1 MNSSANSPSPAIQ
14 AAPTVST
21 SIESPSVTDTRNPTI
36 PPPPPP
42 SGGAL
47 TASPPLRLPSR
58 YRVWAIPL
66 AVVGF
71 IVPILVALA
80 AALPAELVAEQE
92 NPRLG
97 VLEPAPYA
105 RTPSSAQPVNDRVRL
120 GDLPDDLAQFPPDA
134 SVFFV
139 TVTEPRQSILSW
151 WVGRD
156 EPAIEFLTEEQRY
169 GIQTP
174 EQRRVFALESM
185 RTSEQVAQFV
195 ALGRLGFE
203 VEVVPG
209 DVLVQQLVC
218 LETSEDGQTCVRE
231 TPSAAVLEPGDRLIE
246 ADGVVLEGVED
257 LSRVVGAKR
266 PGDTVE
272 LVIDRPRTGE
282 FTADVELTS
291 SPTDPDRTIVGFV
304 PFDTRRVVLPFELS
318 IDTGRIGGPSA
329 GLAFTLTLIDQ
340 LTPGEL
346 TGGRDI
352 AVTGTMELDGT
363 VGAIGG
369 LRQKASAV
377 AQAGVEIFLVP
388 SAQREDDIEAARVA
402 AGDRVEIIPVGTLD
416 EALDVLA
423 RFGGGSA
430 LLDG

>member
-1 MNSSANSPSPAIQ
+1 M
-14 AAPTVST
+14 
-21 SIESPSVTDTRNPTI
+21 
-36 PPPPPP
+36 
-42 SGGAL
+42 
-47 TASPPLRLPSR
+47 
-58 YRVWAIPL
+58 PL
-66 AVVGF
+66 AVAGF
-71 IVPILVALA
+71 LVPVIVALA
-80 AALPAELVAEQE
+80 AVLPSAMVAEQE

-105 RTPSSAQPVNDRVRL
+105 RTPSSAQPVNERIRL
-120 GDLPDDLAQFPPDA
+120 GELPADLEQFPPA
-134 SVFFV
+134 SSVYFV
-139 TVTEPRQSILSW
+139 TVTEARQSVLSW
-151 WVGRD
+151 WVGRR
-156 EPAIEFLTEEQRY
+156 EPAIEFLTEEQKY

-185 RTSEQVAQFV
+185 RTSEQVAQFI
-195 ALGRLGFE
+195 ALRRLGFE

-218 LETSEDGQTCVRE
+218 LEASEDGQECLRE
-231 TPSAAVLEPGDRLIE
+231 TPSAAVLEPGDRLVK

-272 LVIDRPRTGE
+272 LVIDRPQVGE
-282 FTADVELTS
+282 FIDSVELIA
-291 SPTDPDRTIVGFV
+291 SPNEPDRTIVGFI

-318 IDTGRIGGPSA
+318 IETGRIGGPSA

-352 AVTGTMELDGT
+352 AVTGTIELDGS

-388 SAQREDDIEAARVA
+388 AAQRDDDIEAARI
-402 AGDRVEIIPVGTLD
+402 AGGEGLEIIPVATLD
-416 EALDVLA
+416 EALDALA

>member
-1 MNSSANSPSPAIQ
+1 M
-14 AAPTVST
+14 
-21 SIESPSVTDTRNPTI
+21 TDTRNETI
-36 PPPPPP
+36 PPVPPPP
-42 SGGAL
+42 GGGSVSG
-47 TASPPLRLPSR
+47 PPLRLPWR
-58 YRVWAIPL
+58 YRWWAIPL

-71 IVPILVALA
+71 AIPLAVAIA

-97 VLEPAPYA
+97 VVEPAPYA

-120 GDLPDDLAQFPPDA
+120 GDLPADLAQFPPDS

-139 TVTEPRQSILSW
+139 TVTEPRQSVLSW
-151 WVGRD
+151 LVGRN
-156 EPAIEFLTEEQRY
+156 EPAIEFLTVEQRF

-195 ALGRLGFE
+195 ALGRLGFD
-203 VEVVPG
+203 VDVVPG

-218 LETSEDGQTCVRE
+218 LEASDDGQECVRE
-231 TPSAAVLEPGDRLIE
+231 SPSAAVLEPGDRLIE
-246 ADGVVLEGVED
+246 ADGVVLDGVED
-257 LSRVVGAKR
+257 LSRIVGAKR

-272 LVIDRPRTGE
+272 LVIDRPQVGE
-282 FTADVELTS
+282 LTADVELTS
-291 SPTDPDRTIVGFV
+291 SPTEPDRTIVGFI
-304 PFDTRRVVLPFELS
+304 PFDTRRVLLPFELS

-352 AVTGTMELDGT
+352 AVTGTIELDGS

-377 AQAGVEIFLVP
+377 AQAGVEVFLVP
-388 SAQREDDIEAARVA
+388 AAQRDDDIEAARIA
-402 AGDRVEIIPVGTLD
+402 AGDGVEIIPVATLD
-416 EALDVLA
+416 EALDALA

-430 LLDG
+430 LLDATS